1 MSQIGFRFLGIAEHF
16 IKCRIIHCVK
26 HRILVD
32 HTTTIKGYSTS
43 EILLFILRPRTSS
56 QLKIL

>member
-1 MSQIGFRFLGIAEHF
+1 MSQIGFRFLGVAEHF

-32 HTTTIKGYSTS
+32 HTIKGYSTS
-43 EILLFILRPRTSS
+43 ETLLLILRPRTSS